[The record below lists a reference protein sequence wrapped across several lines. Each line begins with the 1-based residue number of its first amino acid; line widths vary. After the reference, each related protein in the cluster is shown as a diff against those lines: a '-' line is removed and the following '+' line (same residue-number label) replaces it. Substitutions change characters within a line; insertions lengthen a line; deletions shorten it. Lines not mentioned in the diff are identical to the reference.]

1 MKWAQKNKNAL
12 LWALTIIVIILI
24 IIFSKP
30 GDRADKKDIKNEES
44 EETTGEQTTL
54 DVAEITAAD
63 GNKYDFSGVQWEFDT
78 EDPSVPEG
86 QTWVKMRFADF
97 ARNGSVITLR
107 NPYKLGFHPGVC
119 TESDF
124 VDTTGVEGIPL
135 AYAQCV
141 YGTMTRDIVVLQQ
154 MDNVVVKYMDT
165 KDGVS
170 NPTFT
175 DLYSI
180 DITTIVK

>member
-1 MKWAQKNKNAL
+1 MKWVKNNKNAL

-24 IIFSKP
+24 IVFSKP
-30 GDRADKKDIKNEES
+30 GDKADEAIVNEES
-44 EETTGEQTTL
+44 AETAEGQTEES
-54 DVAEITAAD
+54 AATIASVD
-63 GNKYDFSGVQWEFDT
+63 GNVYDFSGVQWEFDT

-97 ARNGSVITLR
+97 SRNGSVINLR

-119 TESDF
+119 EEVDF

-135 AYAQCV
+135 AYAKCT
-141 YGTMTRDIVVLQQ
+141 YGAMTREFAVLQQ
-154 MDNVVVKYMDT
+154 MDTVVVKYMDT
-165 KDGVS
+165 KEGVS
-170 NPTFT
+170 NPTFA

>member
-1 MKWAQKNKNAL
+1 MKWVKNNKNAL

-24 IIFSKP
+24 IVFSKP
-30 GDRADKKDIKNEES
+30 GDKAEEAITNEETAETAES
-44 EETTGEQTTL
+44 QAEES
-54 DVAEITAAD
+54 AATIASVD
-63 GNKYDFSGVQWEFDT
+63 GNVYDFSGVKWEFDT

-97 ARNGSVITLR
+97 SRNGSVINLR

-119 TESDF
+119 EEVDF
-124 VDTTGVEGIPL
+124 VDTTGTEGVPL
-135 AYAQCV
+135 AYAKCT
-141 YGTMTRDIVVLQQ
+141 YGTMTRDFAVLQQ
-154 MDNVVVKYMDT
+154 MDTVTVKYMDT

-170 NPTFT
+170 NPTWS

-180 DITTIVK
+180 DVTTIVK

>member
-24 IIFSKP
+24 IVLSKP
-30 GDRADKKDIKNEES
+30 GDKADDEAITNEEAA
-44 EETTGEQTTL
+44 EKAAEQAGE
-54 DVAEITAAD
+54 VSSVEAVD
-63 GNKYDFSGVQWEFDT
+63 GNRYDFSGVKWEFDT

-97 ARNGSVITLR
+97 SRNGSVINLR
-107 NPYKLGFHPGVC
+107 NPYKLGFHPGTC
-119 TESDF
+119 LEADF
-124 VDTTGVEGIPL
+124 VETTGVEGIPL
-135 AYAQCV
+135 AYAKCV
-141 YGTMTRDIVVLQQ
+141 DGTMTRDIVVLQQ
-154 MDNVVVKYMDT
+154 KDNVVVKYMDT

-170 NPTFT
+170 NPTFA

>member
-24 IIFSKP
+24 IVLSKP
-30 GDRADKKDIKNEES
+30 GDRAEEAITNEEAA
-44 EETTGEQTTL
+44 ETAQQAGE
-54 DVAEITAAD
+54 VSSVEAVD
-63 GNKYDFSGVQWEFDT
+63 GNTYDFSGVKWEFDT

-97 ARNGSVITLR
+97 SRNGSVINLR

-119 TESDF
+119 EEVDF
-124 VDTTGVEGIPL
+124 IDTTGTEGVPL
-135 AYAQCV
+135 AYAKCTD
-141 YGTMTRDIVVLQQ
+141 GAMTREFAVLQK
-154 MDNVVVKYMDT
+154 MDTVTVKYMDT

-170 NPTFT
+170 NPTWS

-180 DITTIVK
+180 DVTTIVK

>member
-1 MKWAQKNKNAL
+1 MKWVKNNKNTL

-24 IIFSKP
+24 IVLSKP
-30 GDRADKKDIKNEES
+30 GNKADEEAITNEDSELVTENQAGES
-44 EETTGEQTTL
+44 
-54 DVAEITAAD
+54 AATIASVD
-63 GNKYDFSGVQWEFDT
+63 GNIYDFSGVKWEFDT

-97 ARNGSVITLR
+97 SRNGSIINLR
-107 NPYKLGFHPGVC
+107 NPYKLGFHPGTC
-119 TESDF
+119 TEIDF

-141 YGTMTRDIVVLQQ
+141 DGTTTRDFAVLQQ
-154 MDNVVVKYMDT
+154 MDVVTVKYMDT

-170 NPTFT
+170 NPTWS

-180 DITTIVK
+180 DVTTIVK

>member
-24 IIFSKP
+24 IVLSKP
-30 GDRADKKDIKNEES
+30 GDKADEAITNEES
-44 EETTGEQTTL
+44 TEQTTGEQTGESATIAS
-54 DVAEITAAD
+54 VD
-63 GNKYDFSGVQWEFDT
+63 GNVYDFSGVKWEFDT

-97 ARNGSVITLR
+97 SRNGSVINLR
-107 NPYKLGFHPGVC
+107 NPYKLGFHPGTC
-119 TESDF
+119 LEADF
-124 VDTTGVEGIPL
+124 VETTGVEGVPL
-135 AYAQCV
+135 AYAKCV
-141 YGTMTRDIVVLQQ
+141 DGTMTRDIVVLQQ

>member
-24 IIFSKP
+24 IVLSKP
-30 GDRADKKDIKNEES
+30 GDKADDEAITNEEA
-44 EETTGEQTTL
+44 
-54 DVAEITAAD
+54 AETAAEQAGEVSSVEAVD
-63 GNKYDFSGVQWEFDT
+63 GNTYDFSGVKWEFDT

-97 ARNGSVITLR
+97 SRNGSVINLR
-107 NPYKLGFHPGVC
+107 NPYKLGFHPGTCEEV
-119 TESDF
+119 DF
-124 VDTTGVEGIPL
+124 IDTTGSEGVPL
-135 AYAQCV
+135 AYAKCTD
-141 YGTMTRDIVVLQQ
+141 GATTREFAVLQKMDIVT
-154 MDNVVVKYMDT
+154 VKYMDT

-170 NPTFT
+170 NPTWS

-180 DITTIVK
+180 DVTTIVK

>member
-24 IIFSKP
+24 IILSKP

-44 EETTGEQTTL
+44 EETTGEQTSSEP
-54 DVAEITAAD
+54 AEITAAD

-97 ARNGSVITLR
+97 ARNGNVITLR

-119 TESDF
+119 AEVDF
-124 VDTTGVEGIPL
+124 VDTTGVEGVPL
-135 AYAQCV
+135 AYAKCTD
-141 YGTMTRDIVVLQQ
+141 GATTRDFAVLQQ

-170 NPTFT
+170 NPNWS

-180 DITTIVK
+180 DVTTIVK

>member
-24 IIFSKP
+24 IVLSKP
-30 GDRADKKDIKNEES
+30 GDKADDEAITNEEAVAA
-44 EETTGEQTTL
+44 EQAGESSS
-54 DVAEITAAD
+54 VESVD
-63 GNKYDFSGVQWEFDT
+63 GNTYDFSGVKWEFDT

-97 ARNGSVITLR
+97 SRNGSVINLR

-119 TESDF
+119 TEADF
-124 VDTTGVEGIPL
+124 VETTGVEGIPL
-135 AYAQCV
+135 AYAKCV
-141 YGTMTRDIVVLQQ
+141 YGTTTRDIVVLQQ